1 MVNCPIC
8 KGTENDHV
16 FSEPR
21 EYRGKNFQYGVYYCP
36 RCGAK
41 FSFYTPLEVPEVEE
55 ATGEEAGE
63 AGEEAAAEPSPEP

>member
-21 EYRGKNFQYGVYYCP
+21 EYRGKHYQYGVYYCP
-36 RCGAK
+36 RCGVK
-41 FSFYTPLEVPEVEE
+41 FSFYTPLEVPEAQETAE
-55 ATGEEAGE
+55 GE
-63 AGEEAAAEPSPEP
+63 AKEAPPETPPES

>member
-21 EYRGKNFQYGVYYCP
+21 EYRGKHFQYGVYHCP

-41 FSFYTPLEVPEVEE
+41 FSFYTPLEVPQAE
-55 ATGEEAGE
+55 E
-63 AGEEAAAEPSPEP
+63 AGEEAVGEAPAEPPSET